1 MYRILMLNGSSWS
14 EVDSRPTLE
23 QALAA
28 APPEAQ
34 IELDEGGRTTIVRMG
49 TV

>member
-14 EVDSRPTLE
+14 EVDSRPTVE
-23 QALAA
+23 EALAA

-34 IELDEGGRTTIVRMG
+34 IELEENGRSTIIRLG